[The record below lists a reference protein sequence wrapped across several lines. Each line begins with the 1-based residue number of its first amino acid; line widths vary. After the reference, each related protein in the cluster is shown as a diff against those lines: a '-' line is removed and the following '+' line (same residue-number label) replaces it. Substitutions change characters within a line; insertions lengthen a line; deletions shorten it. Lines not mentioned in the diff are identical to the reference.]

1 MNDEQDKEKEP
12 DLLTGLFQTAIQFY
26 SREAV
31 IGALD
36 YIAGLDEAAV
46 KSFTTGMP
54 PDQAER
60 VYRVWQAA
68 RTKVGLPSD
77 SSLPCARCGR

>member
-1 MNDEQDKEKEP
+1 MSNQDQEEKEP

-36 YIAGLDEAAV
+36 YVAGLDEAAV
-46 KSFTTGMP
+46 KSFTVGMP
-54 PDQAER
+54 TDQAER

-77 SSLPCARCGR
+77 GSTLCARCGR